1 MLKCLTCNI
10 CPLSSVHGFINATY
24 MAIEEEPFSTFFQ
37 LNVKGTTRLSGLVIR
52 GTIELIADPTSGTQ
66 VMM

>member
-1 MLKCLTCNI
+1 
-10 CPLSSVHGFINATY
+10 